1 MYVLYNCLVFHVQP
15 EDGHYQAPKH
25 VVVPYVENTSYS
37 TNIYSCVR
45 PVHTLYISYL
55 IEHNG
60 GDKPHDCLHHQS
72 AYTIEQAGSFETS
85 VSIQPT

>member
-1 MYVLYNCLVFHVQP
+1 MGTRSRICQKGWAVWVT
-15 EDGHYQAPKH
+15 
-25 VVVPYVENTSYS
+25 VVPYVENTLYS